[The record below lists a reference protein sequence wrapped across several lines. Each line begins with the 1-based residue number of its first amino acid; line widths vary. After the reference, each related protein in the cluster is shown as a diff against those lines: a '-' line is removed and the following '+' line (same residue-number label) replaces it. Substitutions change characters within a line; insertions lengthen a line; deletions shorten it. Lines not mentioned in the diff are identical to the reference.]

1 MEKPIILPGAMATE
15 TIITTKKESGDVPF
29 MREPHDM
36 KQAEQNN
43 TSQPSHNLQFLRA
56 GTPYACSDFPVIKQ
70 VQSFIKGMSLFSF
83 EKYRAGSRSGSMTVE
98 AAIVLPL
105 FLFFLLNILGI
116 IEIYRLHSTLLAAL
130 RETGREL
137 SVYAYAYKTIT
148 KEENDE
154 GLEALLENVAFSY
167 LYVRE
172 RVENLAGKEYL
183 DHSPLTKGKEGIWY
197 TDSSILQQGDIID
210 LVASYQI
217 SPFIGIAGFSPAR
230 FYCRYYGRAWT
241 GYEVASE
248 GGTNQNGEEYV
259 YVAENAEVYHLSREC
274 THIRLSIS
282 ECEFADLEILRNESG
297 RKYTPCELCVTFS
310 DGILYIGR
318 NGDRYHQNLNCSG
331 LKRTITVMLRSEA
344 EKQYRMCS
352 RCGG

>member
-1 MEKPIILPGAMATE
+1 
-15 TIITTKKESGDVPF
+15 

-36 KQAEQNN
+36 KQSEQNN
-43 TSQPSHNLQFLRA
+43 TSQPSHNLQFIQT
-56 GTPYACSDFPVIKQ
+56 GTPYACQDFPVKKRIK
-70 VQSFIKGMSLFSF
+70 SLIKRMSPFSF
-83 EKYRAGSRSGSMTVE
+83 GKNCSGSRPGSMTVE

-105 FLFFLLNILGI
+105 FLFFLLNLLGI

-148 KEENDE
+148 KEEDDD
-154 GLEALLENVAFSY
+154 GPEALLENIAFSY

-172 RVENLAGKEYL
+172 RVEDLAGEEYL
-183 DHSPLTKGKEGIWY
+183 DHSPLSNGRESIWY
-197 TDSSILQQGDIID
+197 VDSSILQQGDIID
-210 LVASYQI
+210 LVASYQV
-217 SPFIGIAGFSPAR
+217 SPFIGIAGFRPAR

-241 GYEVASE
+241 GYEVAPE
-248 GGTNQNGEEYV
+248 GEKDQNSEEYV

-282 ECEFADLEILRNESG
+282 ECEFTDLETLRNENGS
-297 RKYTPCELCVTFS
+297 KYSPCELCV
-310 DGILYIGR
+310 DYPDDKLYICR
-318 NGDRYHQNLNCSG
+318 NGDRYHQDLNCSG
-331 LKRTITVMLRSEA
+331 LKRTVTVMLRSEA
-344 EKQYRMCS
+344 EKKYRMCG